1 VITISKHV
9 TGFIEKIFKISLF
22 CMVLT
27 ALSQNAFAQA
37 FIDAEYAMV
46 FTGYNDVQVPSDD
59 GTRFSLKDDIA
70 SDTGF
75 APRMRLGYTFLQRHS
90 LLLLAAPLTIYGEG
104 IIDKDISY
112 RGKTFEAGTKVKSTY
127 RFDSYR
133 ITYRYTF
140 INSNQLSLA
149 AGITGKMR
157 DAEIR
162 LIGEDGSAG
171 KSNIGFVPLIHLMA
185 QWKFTDKYSVL
196 LDMDALVT
204 PFGRAEDALFAL
216 QYHYNEKTSFRL
228 GYRILEGGSD
238 GGGDV
243 YTFALL
249 NYITAGLTTEL

>member
-1 VITISKHV
+1 M
-9 TGFIEKIFKISLF
+9 KIFYCVSNCFIVKFCKIGLF
-22 CMVLT
+22 CTVLT
-27 ALSQNAFAQA
+27 MFSQNTFANA

-70 SDTGF
+70 SDSGF
-75 APRMRLGYTFLQRHS
+75 APRMRIGYTFLQRHS

-104 IIDKDISY
+104 VIDKDIDY
-112 RGKTFEAGTKVKSTY
+112 RGKTFEAGTEVKSTY

-133 ITYRYTF
+133 ITYRYIF
-140 INSNQLSLA
+140 VNSNQFSVA
-149 AGITGKMR
+149 AGITGKIR

-162 LIGEDGSAG
+162 LTGENGSAG

-185 QWKFTDKYSVL
+185 QWKFTDKYSML
-196 LDMDALVT
+196 LDMDALAS
-204 PFGRAEDALFAL
+204 PYGRAEDALFAL

-243 YTFALL
+243 YTFALF
-249 NYITAGLTTEL
+249 NYITVGLTTEL